1 VAGGILPGHEA
12 DPGRRTNGAGIC
24 AGEEKAFFC
33 QPLHVG
39 GPVLAIEFSFRGVE
53 GDRGV
58 LPTHVID
65 KKEEDV
71 GFAGEGGG
79 EEEGR
84 KESEDGD

>member
-1 VAGGILPGHEA
+1 
-12 DPGRRTNGAGIC
+12 
-24 AGEEKAFFC
+24 
-33 QPLHVG
+33 
-39 GPVLAIEFSFRGVE
+39 LAIEFSFRGVE